1 MMTRFSSNLLQ
12 CGILSQA
19 LIVFVCI
26 CEMVRARMS
35 VCWAAQSEPRVEVVF
50 LPPVVSV
57 CARLGQ
63 PGAIGGGLGSG
74 WRQDE
79 EGERDGGIR
88 SVGVLWGKGAGLG

>member
-12 CGILSQA
+12 CGILSRA

-57 CARLGQ
+57 CVHAWGSLG
-63 PGAIGGGLGSG
+63 PSEGA
-74 WRQDE
+74 
-79 EGERDGGIR
+79 
-88 SVGVLWGKGAGLG
+88 